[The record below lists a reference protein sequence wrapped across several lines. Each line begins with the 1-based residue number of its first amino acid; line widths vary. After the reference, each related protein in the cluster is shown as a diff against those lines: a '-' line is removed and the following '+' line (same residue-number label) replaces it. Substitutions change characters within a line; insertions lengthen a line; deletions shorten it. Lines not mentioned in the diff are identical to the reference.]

1 MRTLDDEDILA
12 LVQSGSRKLD
22 RQIRH
27 RDWREVVAGIVAG
40 AIIAPVTVRGPAL
53 ARVGA
58 WIVLAGL
65 VFVMWRLYRARRI
78 GGRGGDD
85 PSLSVAD
92 ALRAERRRLDTQIE
106 LLESVFW
113 WYVAPLSIGVV
124 LLTVGV
130 RGTSRFTFAYAAV
143 VALVAWGVVALN
155 LRVVRRNLRP
165 RRTELN
171 ALLAELGE

>member
-22 RQIRH
+22 RQIRR
-27 RDWREVVAGIVAG
+27 RDWREVIAGIIGGVV
-40 AIIAPVTVRGPAL
+40 IAPGAVHGPVL

-65 VFVMWRLYRARRI
+65 VLVMWRLYRARRI
-78 GGRGGDD
+78 GGPGGDD

-92 ALRAERRRLDTQIE
+92 ALRAEAQRLDVQIE

-113 WYVAPLSIGVV
+113 WYVAPLSVGVV

-130 RGTSRFTFAYAAV
+130 RGTSWFTLAYAVV

-155 LRVVRRNLRP
+155 LRVVRRHLRP
-165 RRTELN
+165 RRAELN

>member
-22 RQIRH
+22 RQIRS
-27 RDWREVVAGIVAG
+27 RDWREAIAGIIAG
-40 AIIAPVTVRGPAL
+40 VIIAPGAVRGPAL
-53 ARVGA
+53 ARVGV
-58 WIVLAGL
+58 WMVLAGL

-92 ALRAERRRLDTQIE
+92 ALRAEGRRLDAQIE
-106 LLESVFW
+106 LLESVWW
-113 WYVAPLSIGVV
+113 WYVAPLSIGVI

-130 RGTSRFTFAYAAV
+130 RGASWFTLAYTVV
-143 VALVAWGVVALN
+143 VALVACGIVALN
-155 LRVVRRNLRP
+155 LRVVRRDLRP
-165 RRTELN
+165 RRVELT

>member
-1 MRTLDDEDILA
+1 MRTLDDDDILA

-22 RQIRH
+22 RQIRR
-27 RDWREVVAGIVAG
+27 RDWREVIAGIVAG
-40 AIIAPVTVRGPAL
+40 VVIAPGAVRGPPL

-58 WIVLAGL
+58 WVVLAGL
-65 VFVMWRLYRARRI
+65 VFVMWRLYHARRI

-92 ALRAERRRLDTQIE
+92 ALRAEGRRLDVQIE
-106 LLESVFW
+106 LLERVLW

-130 RGTSRFTFAYAAV
+130 RGTSWFTLAYVVV

-155 LRVVRRNLRP
+155 LRVVRRDLRP
-165 RRTELN
+165 KRADLN